1 MPESAYKRR
10 FMHKQRG
17 FTLIEVMIVVVIVAI
32 LAAVAIPSYQNS
44 IQKTRRADAKE
55 TLTRVAAA
63 QERYFFTNNKYASD
77 LTELGFA
84 DAGGGDSTE
93 GNYTIALGDPANPAT
108 AGAKVL
114 CKTGTN
120 EYPCFTLTAVP
131 KTTGHQSQDTEC
143 KIFSITHTGKKLAK
157 SGATDTTEKCW

>member
-1 MPESAYKRR
+1 MIKSK
-10 FMHKQRG
+10 G
-17 FTLIEVMIVVVIVAI
+17 FTLIELMIVVVIVAI

-63 QERYFFTNNKYASD
+63 QERYFFTENKYASD
-77 LTELGFA
+77 LTKLGFA
-84 DAGGGDSTE
+84 NTTGGDSTE
-93 GNYTIALGDPANPAT
+93 KNYTITLGDPTNPAA

-120 EYPCFTLTAVP
+120 EYPCFTLNAVP
-131 KTTGHQSQDTEC
+131 KTGGPQSQDSEC

-157 SGATDTTEKCW
+157 GGPDGTTDTTQNCW